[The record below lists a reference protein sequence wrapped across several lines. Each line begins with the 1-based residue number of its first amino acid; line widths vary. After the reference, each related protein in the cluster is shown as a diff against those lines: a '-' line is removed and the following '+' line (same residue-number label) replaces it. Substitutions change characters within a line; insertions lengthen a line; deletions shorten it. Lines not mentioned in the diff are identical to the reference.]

1 MCDLTCDVT
10 SCCVEAV
17 IWVKSMYMIKSC
29 LETRKKINE
38 DVEIKEI
45 LTRISIQNIISEWN
59 SQFPKASWCQMER
72 WHHLPYLMH
81 IVVCGSGIVI

>member
-59 SQFPKASWCQMER
+59 SQFPKAS
-72 WHHLPYLMH
+72 
-81 IVVCGSGIVI
+81 

>member
-1 MCDLTCDVT
+1 
-10 SCCVEAV
+10 
-17 IWVKSMYMIKSC
+17 MYMIKSC

-72 WHHLPYLMH
+72 WHQFTVYDAYRNFAGQALL
-81 IVVCGSGIVI
+81 ITT